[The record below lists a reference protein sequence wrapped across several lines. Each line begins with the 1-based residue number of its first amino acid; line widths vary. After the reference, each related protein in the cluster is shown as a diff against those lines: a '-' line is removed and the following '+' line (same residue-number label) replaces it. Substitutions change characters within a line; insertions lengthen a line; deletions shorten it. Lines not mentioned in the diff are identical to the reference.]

1 VLFTRSTLVCAA
13 AVEHK
18 QQTNT
23 HTCVRVC
30 VCVCVCVFECV
41 SPNQCVCICI
51 CVRARACVCRRFFVS
66 VCMSWLLPFPAPHS
80 FLLSTPP
87 GVWHAV
93 YILPTQTVVDVQ
105 KSAAGRYLEDRKCKR
120 PEDNTRAAIPVNGK
134 KQKLLPATNQKAAAT
149 VVSVFVSLLHTHT
162 HTQVCTSIYSP
173 RTQSLVCLLVS
184 LCVSSLALS
193 LCYVFFCHFLS
204 QSHA

>member
-1 VLFTRSTLVCAA
+1 VLFTRSALVCAA

-18 QQTNT
+18 QPTNT
-23 HTCVRVC
+23 YTCVSVC

-41 SPNQCVCICI
+41 SPNQCVCICM
-51 CVRARACVCRRFFVS
+51 CVRARVRVCVGVFLCG
-66 VCMSWLLPFPAPHS
+66 PHS
-80 FLLSTPP
+80 FLLSTAP

-105 KSAAGRYLEDRKCKR
+105 KSAAGRYVEDRKCKR

-134 KQKLLPATNQKAAAT
+134 KQKLLPATNQKAVAT

-173 RTQSLVCLLVS
+173 HTHSLVCLLVS